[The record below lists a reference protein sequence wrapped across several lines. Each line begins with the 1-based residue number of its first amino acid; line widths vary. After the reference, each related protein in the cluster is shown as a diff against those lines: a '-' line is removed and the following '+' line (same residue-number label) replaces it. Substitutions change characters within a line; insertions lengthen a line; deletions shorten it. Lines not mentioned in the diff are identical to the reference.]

1 MGDCSSPHIKRGK
14 MSKSKPHPWRA
25 LTPEKIEALD
35 SPGRYSDGGCLS
47 LVVRRAENGDHLLKY
62 WVLRTMSQGRRVDMG
77 LGPLK
82 IVSLAKARVLA
93 YKYRGLAKEGRNPI
107 LYRQME
113 RKGIRRGERMEHR
126 EDFLNSLEKNNIFRL
141 SLEQFAATLALPL
154 EDVKSIA
161 QIGYLA
167 GMDEGMDLTER
178 ALEGQQEEN

>member
-1 MGDCSSPHIKRGK
+1 MKR
-14 MSKSKPHPWRA
+14 KSKARPWHA
-25 LTPEKIEALD
+25 LTPEKVEAIN
-35 SPGRYSDGGCLS
+35 SPGRYTDGGCLS
-47 LVVRRAENGDHLLKY
+47 LVVRLAKNGDHLLKY
-62 WVLRTMSQGRRVDMG
+62 WVLRTSTQGLRVNMS

-154 EDVKSIA
+154 EDVKNIA

-167 GMDEGMDLTER
+167 GMDEGLGWTDLWDDV
-178 ALEGQQEEN
+178 LEGQQEEN